1 MNVLE
6 FPPKQF
12 FKTKVNLESLYG
24 TCNYVLFLQFSLKL
38 EITDPKTVRDL
49 FILFA
54 SYNLIPED
62 SVYFWRSEPA
72 KSTKFILLIII
83 FSILL
88 IYFLISN

>member
-38 EITDPKTVRDL
+38 EITETIIV
-49 FILFA
+49 IV
-54 SYNLIPED
+54 I
-62 SVYFWRSEPA
+62 VIITIIMCI
-72 KSTKFILLIII
+72 STSTRTTTSIRIII
-83 FSILL
+83 QMRRSMCI
-88 IYFLISN
+88 ITRII